1 MGLGRIKNIE
11 KLMKED
17 LALTLLKSESSD
29 AERNYMKHFN
39 NNTDDEDT
47 YDDTFDGK
55 IRDKISDTRMILSRL
70 GNIVDRND
78 RKKIKKELYEIEK
91 KKNPS
96 NEKKEDKDKKL
107 SVKQYLYKIIPYL
120 IDLINDHKTNRNNS
134 NEWKIQI
141 NMHVNFVSS
150 NDNGENG
157 TIFVGSV
164 NEEIRL
170 GNETDN
176 IIKRL
181 VNSFLNN
188 CQKEEIIL
196 RNGSNFLYETVN
208 LLSYHIHKTSLRRG
222 NSNEIL

>member
-150 NDNGENG
+150 NDTGETR
-157 TIFVGSV
+157 TIFVWSD
-164 NEEIRL
+164 NEEIRS
-170 GNETDN
+170 GNETDD
-176 IIKRL
+176 IIKGL
-181 VNSFLNN
+181 LNSFLNN
-188 CQKEEIIL
+188 YQEEETIL
-196 RNGSNFLYETVN
+196 RNKYSKV
-208 LLSYHIHKTSLRRG
+208 LSYCLIMFIKQA
-222 NSNEIL
+222 

>member
-1 MGLGRIKNIE
+1 MIK
-11 KLMKED
+11 
-17 LALTLLKSESSD
+17 
-29 AERNYMKHFN
+29 
-39 NNTDDEDT
+39 
-47 YDDTFDGK
+47 
-55 IRDKISDTRMILSRL
+55 
-70 GNIVDRND
+70 
-78 RKKIKKELYEIEK
+78 
-91 KKNPS
+91 
-96 NEKKEDKDKKL
+96 
-107 SVKQYLYKIIPYL
+107 PYL
-120 IDLINDHKTNRNNS
+120 SDLINDQKAVENNS
-134 NEWKIQI
+134 NEWKIQT

-196 RNGSNFLYETVN
+196 RNGSNFLYESVN